1 MHHEVMRVMLQMTV
15 LDVAEVILTVLV
27 MGITMVTRLEAV
39 MMAASL

>member
-1 MHHEVMRVMLQMTV
+1 MLQTTV

-27 MGITMVTRLEAV
+27 MSITMVTRLEAV